1 MSETKSSQSP
11 VGDSLLTALISTTT
25 SAAFTAT
32 ATYPF
37 DFIKTQQQ
45 LNNEKV
51 MRKWGI
57 PGNYPNSIAQLYKGG
72 SALVLGSVV
81 KNSTRLIAYNWST
94 KFMSI
99 DSHGGHN
106 NKTTA
111 PRIVVAGV
119 MSGFIETL
127 WIIPFENVKITMIQN
142 QTLANELKRCTD
154 LGYDITGKTTGHHN
168 VHHTAHKVNKPI
180 YLRQYV
186 SPHAYL
192 SADVVDQYIKH
203 RVRFGGLPS
212 KNKAIEALKVHY
224 NKHPSLT
231 LFGTVKEMY
240 ELKGIGAFTAGTFI
254 TFTRQIGIS
263 WVWLATYNATR
274 QLLDPHTT
282 ENNWFGGKHSAIES
296 IGLHLL
302 SSMAVIMVT
311 QPLDV
316 LKTHLQSKNG
326 KSLYH
331 DSLSTAYNLFIRQG
345 PWALFKGSFPRFL
358 KVLISGGM
366 TATVY
371 EYVERMV
378 TAASNQKIFSEE

>member
-1 MSETKSSQSP
+1 MLENKPSASLG
-11 VGDSLLTALISTTT
+11 GDSLLTALISATTA
-25 SAAFTAT
+25 SAFAAT
-32 ATYPF
+32 VTYPF

-51 MRKWGI
+51 LKKWDI
-57 PGNYPNSIAQLYKGG
+57 PGNYPTSIAQMYKGA

-81 KNSTRLIAYNWST
+81 KNATRVIAYNWLT
-94 KFMSI
+94 RFMSI
-99 DSHGGHN
+99 DTKNNS

-142 QTLANELKRCTD
+142 QTLANELNRCTA
-154 LGYDITGKTTGHHN
+154 LGYDITGRITHGSHGHHKP
-168 VHHTAHKVNKPI
+168 TKPI

-192 SADVVDQYIKH
+192 SEEVINQYLTQK
-203 RVRFGGLPS
+203 VKFGGVLAR
-212 KNKAIEALKVHY
+212 NKPFEALKVQY

-240 ELKGIGAFTAGTFI
+240 ELKGIRAFTAGTFI
-254 TFTRQIGIS
+254 TFVRQIGVS

-274 QLLDPHTT
+274 QLINPNSALND
-282 ENNWFGGKHSAIES
+282 WFGGKHTMIQLV
-296 IGLHLL
+296 GLHFL

-316 LKTHLQSKNG
+316 IKTHLQLKNG
-326 KSLYH
+326 KQLYH
-331 DSLSTAYNLFIRQG
+331 DSLNTAYRLFLRQG
-345 PWALFKGSFPRFL
+345 PWSLFKGALPRFL
-358 KVLISGGM
+358 KVLVSGGV

-371 EYVERMV
+371 EYVERLV
-378 TAASNQKIFSEE
+378 TVAGSQQIFRES

>member
-1 MSETKSSQSP
+1 MLENKPSASLG
-11 VGDSLLTALISTTT
+11 GDSLLTALISATTA
-25 SAAFTAT
+25 SAFAAT
-32 ATYPF
+32 VTYPF

-51 MRKWGI
+51 LKKWDI
-57 PGNYPNSIAQLYKGG
+57 PGNYPTSIAQMYKGA

-81 KNSTRLIAYNWST
+81 KNATRVIAYNWST
-94 KFMSI
+94 RFMSI
-99 DSHGGHN
+99 DTKNNS

-142 QTLANELKRCTD
+142 QTLANELNRCTA
-154 LGYDITGKTTGHHN
+154 LGYDITGRITHGSHGHHKP
-168 VHHTAHKVNKPI
+168 TKPI

-192 SADVVDQYIKH
+192 SEEVINQYLTQK
-203 RVRFGGLPS
+203 VKFGGVS
-212 KNKAIEALKVHY
+212 ARNKPFEALKVQY

-240 ELKGIGAFTAGTFI
+240 ELKGIRAFTAGTFI
-254 TFTRQIGIS
+254 TFVRQIGVS

-274 QLLDPHTT
+274 QLINPNSASND
-282 ENNWFGGKHSAIES
+282 WFGGKHTMIQSV
-296 IGLHLL
+296 GLHFL

-316 LKTHLQSKNG
+316 IKTHLQSKNG
-326 KSLYH
+326 KQLYH
-331 DSLSTAYNLFIRQG
+331 DSLNTAYRLFLRQG
-345 PWALFKGSFPRFL
+345 PWSLFKGALPRFL
-358 KVLISGGM
+358 KVLVSGSV

-371 EYVERMV
+371 EYVERLV
-378 TAASNQKIFSEE
+378 TVAGSQQIFRES